1 MKETLMI
8 CVQKFKFRIDSSDLK
23 SRHLLCLMAEIINQ
37 DNELC
42 ANSSVSFW
50 QLELIS
56 LRDRLPLAVGA

>member
-1 MKETLMI
+1 MEETVMI

-23 SRHLLCLMAEIINQ
+23 SRPLLCLMAEIINQ

-50 QLELIS
+50 QSELIS
-56 LRDRLPLAVGA
+56 LRDRLTLAVGA